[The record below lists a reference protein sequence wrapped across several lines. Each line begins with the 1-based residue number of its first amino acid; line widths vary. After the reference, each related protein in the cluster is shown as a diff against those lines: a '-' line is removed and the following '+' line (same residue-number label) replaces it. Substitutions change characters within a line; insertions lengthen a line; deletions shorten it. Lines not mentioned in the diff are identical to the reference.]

1 MKFISK
7 LKKDIYETKKIN
19 QKASLF
25 ITNKNIRRHNLPK
38 QATEKDL
45 PINAFLGTIYLIKN
59 NNIIDVYSWI
69 DPMHSP
75 FIELS
80 YNKTQWISKFSVI
93 NKEDGDPENIEYL
106 LEGIKKIYYI
116 EDMLYLVL
124 QFVKSGFLLYF

>member
-19 QKASLF
+19 QKAALF
-25 ITNKNIRRHNLPK
+25 INNKNIRRHNLPK

-59 NNIIDVYSWI
+59 NNIIDVYSWF
-69 DPMHSP
+69 DPMYSP
-75 FIELS
+75 FIALS
-80 YNKTQWISKFSVI
+80 YNKNQWISKFSVI